1 MSFANQTPALPGFG
15 AWENEDTRTKASA
28 YFDPHREAHQTRPQ
42 RPLGWVQGLLPLGAI
57 CGSVSLYDGHK
68 TYAPSPC
75 WKDSTTKPVKWAHM
89 TPDAAKE
96 LYRQAEDFERQTRQ
110 PGCQDGALGR
120 NGLAVLRALI
130 FGFLNYTTGQL
141 DPGYESI
148 AKRACISIRSAARG
162 LASLKAAG
170 VLNWIRR
177 CTPII
182 EAGRCILE
190 QITNAYALIPS
201 SQWRGYRPSRQRTK
215 PPKPE
220 PGTWGNHPPLPDPL
234 TAASDVLR
242 QGASNR
248 AVLSELESD
257 PRDELAGAVAK
268 LGRAVFGRKS
278 RAIPDVP
285 A

>member
-1 MSFANQTPALPGFG
+1 MSNQSDTPKC
-15 AWENEDTRTKASA
+15 EDTSTKQSR
-28 YFDPHREAHQTRPQ
+28 YFDPYRESHQHRDRRT
-42 RPLGWVQGLLPLGAI
+42 GWMQGLLPLGALL
-57 CGSVSLYDGHK
+57 GSTAIYPGQK

-75 WKDSTTKPVKWAHM
+75 WNDSTTKPVKWQHM

-110 PGCQDGALGR
+110 PGKQDGALGR

-141 DPGYESI
+141 DPGYASI

-162 LASLKAAG
+162 LANLKAAG
-170 VLNWIRR
+170 VLNWLRR

-201 SQWRGYRPSRQRTK
+201 SQWRGYRPAPKRRK
-215 PPKPE
+215 PAQPE
-220 PGTWGNHPPLPDPL
+220 AGTWGDHPPSPDTL
-234 TAASDVLR
+234 TAAMTERREGGTWRGVLR
-242 QGASNR
+242 
-248 AVLSELESD
+248 ELESD
-257 PRDELAGAVAK
+257 PANALANAVAG
-268 LGRAVFGRKS
+268 LGRAMGL
-278 RAIPDVP
+278 AETPQITDLP

>member
-1 MSFANQTPALPGFG
+1 MPESDAI
-15 AWENEDTRTKASA
+15 EIEDTSTKQTR
-28 YFDPHREAHQTRPQ
+28 YFDPHREPYDPKRSSRGGP
-42 RPLGWVQGLLPLGAI
+42 LPLFQTLRCERVYPGQ
-57 CGSVSLYDGHK
+57 
-68 TYAPSPC
+68 TTRAPSPC
-75 WKDSTTKPVKWAHM
+75 WHGSVAKPVKWQHM

-110 PGCQDGALGR
+110 PGKQDGALGR

-162 LASLKAAG
+162 LAKLKAAG
-170 VLNWIRR
+170 VLNWLRR

-201 SQWRGYRPSRQRTK
+201 SQWRGYRPSLKRRP

-220 PGTWGNHPPLPDPL
+220 PGTWGDPPALPDAI
-234 TAASDVLR
+234 TAAIIERREGGTGRGMLR
-242 QGASNR
+242 
-248 AVLSELESD
+248 ELESD
-257 PRDELAGAVAK
+257 PGNALANVLAR
-268 LGRAVFGRKS
+268 LGRALGI
-278 RAIPDVP
+278 AGMPQIPDVP